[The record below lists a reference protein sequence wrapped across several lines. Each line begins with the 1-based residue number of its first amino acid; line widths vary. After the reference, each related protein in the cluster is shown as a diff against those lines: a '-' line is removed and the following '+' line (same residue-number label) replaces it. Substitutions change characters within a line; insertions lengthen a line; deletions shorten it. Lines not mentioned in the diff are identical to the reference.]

1 MYRYTSL
8 MLGVII
14 VAATDSFAKWKAQYD
29 HNPPEIQA
37 WYRAQINAQ
46 GVACCDQSDGHPYFG
61 KYRLTA
67 DGGVELQL
75 KGGPH
80 KLPSYMVL
88 KGPNPT
94 GHAVWWYTDGGIGH
108 TDFCFAPGALH

>member
-1 MYRYTSL
+1 LRYEGPPHLIGKEALIYRYTSL

-14 VAATDSFAKWKAQYD
+14 VAATDSFAKMEAQYD

-37 WYRAQINAQ
+37 WYRAQINGQ
-46 GVACCDQSDGHPYFG
+46 RVACCDQSDGHPYFG

-75 KGGPH
+75 KGGP
-80 KLPSYMVL
+80 
-88 KGPNPT
+88 GC
-94 GHAVWWYTDGGIGH
+94 AA
-108 TDFCFAPGALH
+108 CFFSQV